1 MQTFRLISRL
11 DIKGPNLI
19 KGVQLEGLRVIGDPA
34 KYAKKYYD
42 CGIDELIY
50 IDVVASLYG
59 RNTLLDVVK
68 NTSSQVFVP
77 LTVGGGIRMV
87 DDVEGLLRAGADK
100 VCLNTAA
107 IKDKFFI
114 SEIANRFG
122 SQCCVVEVQGKRTSN
137 GKWTALFDNG
147 RENSGLDAISWA
159 SEAVDLGAGEVLVT
173 SVDQEGTRNGMDIE
187 LIKLISATVDVPVI
201 SSGGVGTPKDIISAY
216 YQGGV
221 DAVAVG
227 DILHNDRYS
236 IQEIKRSLDLVGIS
250 VRL

>member
-68 NTSSQVFVP
+68 NTSLQVFVP

-107 IKDKFFI
+107 IKDKFLI

-147 RENSGLDAISWA
+147 RENSGLDAVSWA

-173 SVDQEGTRNGMDIE
+173 SVDQEGTRSGMDIE
-187 LIKLISATVDVPVI
+187 LIKLISAAVDVPVI
-201 SSGGVGTPKDIISAY
+201 SSGGVGAPKDIISAY

-227 DILHNDRYS
+227 DILHNNRYS
-236 IQEIKRSLDLVGIS
+236 IQEIKHSLDLVGIS